1 MALVLKNGTQHRT
14 TQIRVEDERAMLC
27 SYRKSCKDI
36 FFLTFEKNI
45 KQKSRIALD
54 RMIGKMLF
62 YRVLVVR
69 SNHGLTVG
77 PLSLCYACK

>member
-36 FFLTFEKNI
+36 FFLTFEKI
-45 KQKSRIALD
+45 
-54 RMIGKMLF
+54 
-62 YRVLVVR
+62 
-69 SNHGLTVG
+69 
-77 PLSLCYACK
+77 